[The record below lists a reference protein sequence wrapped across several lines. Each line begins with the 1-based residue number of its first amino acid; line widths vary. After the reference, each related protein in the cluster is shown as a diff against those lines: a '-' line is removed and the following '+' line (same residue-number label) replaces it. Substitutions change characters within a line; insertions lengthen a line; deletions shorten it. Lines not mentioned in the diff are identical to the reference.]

1 METIIERDVH
11 RGNSDGTAMTGIVA
25 IIAIV
30 FIVGV
35 ALYLFKVYPFN
46 APTQESIITPPTV
59 NVNLNDAPPASDP
72 L

>member
-1 METIIERDVH
+1 
-11 RGNSDGTAMTGIVA
+11 MTGIVA

-59 NVNLNDAPPASDP
+59 NVNLNDTPPASDP